1 MFKQLMLL
9 PLIFSSYVMAY
20 QLITDEEATKQQTQ
34 IAAYQV
40 EEAKQ
45 DYFTAHERCVKQA
58 EQNVLAVNDFKG
70 IQLTGKELKA
80 TILYFSAKNFKTCM
94 GDNADKYL
102 MAINV
107 ARYFDV
113 AEYSKKDDPSSDK
126 SLARAAALAIDE
138 VKYYPDYLAIDKS
151 KREALEKIANLN
163 KVFNL
168 MASFKALKAIEK

>member
-1 MFKQLMLL
+1 MFRKLILL
-9 PLIFSSYVMAY
+9 SLIFSGQVMAY
-20 QLITDEEATKQQTQ
+20 QLMTDEEATKQQTQ
-34 IAAYQV
+34 IATYQV

-45 DYFTAHERCVKQA
+45 GYFAAHEHCVKQA
-58 EQNVLAVNDFKG
+58 EKNVLAVNDFKD
-70 IQLTGKELKA
+70 IQLTEKELTA
-80 TILYFSAKNFKTCM
+80 TILYFSAKNFKVCV
-94 GDNADKYL
+94 GDSAEKYL

-126 SLARAAALAIDE
+126 SLARTAALAIDE

-163 KVFNL
+163 NVFNL
-168 MASFKALKAIEK
+168 MASFKALKVIEK